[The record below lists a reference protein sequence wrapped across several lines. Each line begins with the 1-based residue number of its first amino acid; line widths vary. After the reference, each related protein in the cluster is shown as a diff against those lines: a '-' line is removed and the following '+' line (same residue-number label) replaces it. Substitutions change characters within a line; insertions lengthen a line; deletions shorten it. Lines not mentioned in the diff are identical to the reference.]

1 MCVVKCFTARER
13 LPSGKVQLWISM
25 TFLTREAGQSLAHT
39 LLLQK
44 KEVVPEHLLERKL
57 HVTLHSVQ

>member
-1 MCVVKCFTARER
+1 MYVVKCFTAREC

-39 LLLQK
+39 LLLQQ